1 MKVTCL
7 RGFNFDFPEYAE
19 RSLCTETTSGKSKM
33 AAKRKGGLKLNAICA
48 KLSRQVVYDSS
59 SQNAEGDQSV
69 AENSERGSS
78 HYDDNETNFPES
90 LSLSQSLEED
100 QKRREAIEK
109 WVNGEYGEEPPVPD
123 DEQEPEL
130 KASNDE
136 DGPPEGVYMV
146 QPKGCSDEEDN
157 GEEPEAAVG
166 SHDGSYHDDKEA
178 EDRLPK
184 DNSYMSQSE
193 TQSRQA
199 PFSSPGEAS
208 ALRDYAANTM
218 NEFLGMFGYDDQQ
231 VRDELTKKISIE
243 KLKAATS
250 DTSSLSS
257 EVSRR
262 AHLSKYEEYIR
273 KLKAGETPPW
283 PMHASPPKPDDL
295 NSKLTQEKS
304 ATMLQISGRLTGAE
318 APIYPSSMD
327 HKQPVAPQLGNS
339 QPSNPSHMQNI
350 ASRPSKYDFYIQKLK
365 MGESLQQQNGNTYK
379 RPSKYD
385 LENVK
390 FLHLFKPGEGNP
402 DMGGAIAFKTGKVGR
417 PSKYDIRSI
426 QKLIPGN
433 PEAPLMPNVL
443 VTTQGNTGAPGV
455 PTVAAAGASIAPGL
469 TVDQAGHISF
479 NAADYIKSSF
489 SKTDSITTG
498 TVSSVKNGLPPD
510 KPASDD
516 INLYQK
522 YIARFSGS
530 QHCGHVH
537 CAYQYREHYHCMDT
551 DCNYQVSRFTSKQD
565 VIRHYNMHKKRD
577 NSLQHGFMRFS
588 PLDDCSVYYHGCHL
602 NGKSTHYHCMQMG
615 CSKVY
620 TSTSD
625 VMTHE
630 NFHKKNAQLIN
641 DGFQRF
647 RATEDCGTVGCQ
659 FYGQKT
665 THFHCRRPGCTFT
678 FKNKCDIEKHKSY
691 HIKDDAYAKDG
702 FKKFYKY
709 EECKY
714 EGCVYSKATN
724 HFHCIRSGCGFTFTS
739 TSQMTSHKRK
749 HERRHIRS
757 SNVMG
762 LSSTFLAP
770 KDEPE
775 ESSNDDL
782 MDFSA
787 ISSKNSSLSASPT
800 TQQSTT
806 VPHLLTTPTTVSSS
820 SMSSHTLKPTPSLP
834 SAGQRMSNL
843 LTQALPSNI
852 PVALA
857 LSNSALATSNPFF
870 PLMPRL
876 PLQPPAASLTSAAS
890 SGVHSMPTD
899 SLSQGCSTVGGD
911 AVMASTPTSF
921 ATSSIMEKIS
931 ASKGLISPMMARL
944 AAAALKPSNNPD
956 AGNGQPASANQFNL
970 VQVKQEPL
978 DANSGV
984 SQDSTQEHSLDLSKK
999 DHSNESNG
1007 HPVPGNTSLLSS
1019 LMNKMQ
1025 MNPALLNA
1033 VNLKTE
1039 LEGGQG
1045 NDTSEAAQYLNRVLK
1060 RPLPEKPSEIWRTYL
1075 RRFDTDDFCEAQCD
1089 FLQKVHFHCMVED
1102 CGALFST
1109 VDGAIKHAN
1118 FHLRATLKVKSEP
1131 PFTDGKESSEAAS
1144 LQPVAPVSMANNPS
1158 MDVAHLTPSGGYNS
1172 PPPSL
1177 LAWKQLTGSIPQMPA
1192 SMPNL
1197 PANSPLATTSLE
1209 NAKPQVKPGFLQFQ
1223 ENDPCLATDCK
1234 YSNKFHFHCLFG
1246 NCKYVCKTSG
1256 KAESHCLDHINPNN
1270 NLVNVRDQFSYY
1282 SLQCLCPNQQCEFR
1296 MRGHYHCLRPGCF
1309 FVTNITTKLPWHI
1322 KKHEKAERRA
1332 ANGFKYFTK
1341 REECGRLGCK
1351 YNQVNSHFHCIRE
1364 GCQFSFLLKHQM
1376 TSHARKHMRRMLG
1389 KNFDR
1394 VPSQVLPL
1402 GQRGD
1407 DMQHASGMVSGPM
1420 AAQHGIT
1427 SSFSTC
1433 IDETDD
1439 YMDYMGAG
1447 GSPLGL
1453 SSESSNQDRSCTS
1466 TPVGNDSS
1474 PAGQGYPTTTSAPT
1488 TPADTSATQN
1498 APSSSPPPPPP
1509 PPPPPLPPPPSAPQ
1523 PGLQSQAT
1531 SLSPALL
1538 RPALPSLPYLLSPSC
1553 LSYSLLSASLGATRS
1568 VVMPT
1573 NTPAFSPIIATPSS
1587 VKNDVPIV
1595 QDAAGNTISIPT
1607 ATGAKKRFWIIEDM
1621 SPFGKR
1627 RKTASSR
1634 KMLDEGMMLEGFR
1647 RYDLYENCK
1656 DAGCQFSLKV
1666 THYHC
1671 TRENCGYKFCGRT
1684 HMYKHAQH
1692 HDRVDNLVLDDFKRF
1707 KSSLSCNFP
1716 DCQFSG
1722 NSTHFHCLRCG
1733 FRCTDST
1740 KVTAHR
1746 KHHGK
1751 QDVISAA
1758 GFCQFSSSAD
1768 CEVPDCKYKLKCS
1781 HFHCTFPEC
1790 KHTVVGMSQMDSHK
1804 RKHEKQER
1812 GELPSVSP
1820 KQEGVHHLAGNVA
1833 AVAPSSMSLSTS
1845 SPGGLHG
1852 LSHNINS
1859 SAPSMLYQTG
1869 GISSDYNHSY
1879 PLSSI
1884 NLDSSLN
1891 LGTDTSS
1898 SLFFLKNAAGLGLS
1912 DSLDLSKK
1920 VHHNAMRLGHNLTP
1934 HLGLPA
1940 AQDDTTGT
1948 SGEAEDDMSP
1958 EEEAPAEEEDDDDEE
1973 DEEEEAEDDL
1983 NSDSNDD
1990 SAAEPDG
1997 EKDNGESF
2005 DASVNHID
2013 TSQLKKQDTDP

>member
-1 MKVTCL
+1 MPCFVERIPPKQQGEVRQGEEGCL
-7 RGFNFDFPEYAE
+7 LPAE
-19 RSLCTETTSGKSKM
+19 RSLCTEKTTGKSTM

-48 KLSRQVVYDSS
+48 KLSRQVVYDGS
-59 SQNAEGDQSV
+59 SQNAEGDSDLV
-69 AENSERGSS
+69 DNSERGSL
-78 HYDDNETNFPES
+78 HYDEGDRPECDFPEE
-90 LSLSQSLEED
+90 LTLGQSLEED
-100 QKRREAIEK
+100 HKRREAIEK
-109 WVNGEYGEEPPVPD
+109 WVNGEYAD
-123 DEQEPEL
+123 DPQSLDGVEHRVLRP
-130 KASNDE
+130 NNGD

-157 GEEPEAAVG
+157 TEEAETMPG
-166 SHDGSYHDDKEA
+166 SNEGSYH
-178 EDRLPK
+178 EDRDSEGSPHK
-184 DNSYMSQSE
+184 DDSYQPTTE
-193 TQSRQA
+193 APPRQPA
-199 PFSSPGEAS
+199 FSSPGEAS
-208 ALRDYAANTM
+208 TLRDYATNTM
-218 NEFLGMFGYDDQQ
+218 NEFLHMFGYDGQQ
-231 VRDELTKKISIE
+231 VRDELAKKISFE

-250 DTSSLSS
+250 DPSSLSS
-257 EVSRR
+257 EEATRR
-262 AHLSKYEEYIR
+262 ARFSKYEEYIR
-273 KLKAGETPPW
+273 KLKAGETLPW
-283 PMHASPPKPDDL
+283 PIHTKPEEL
-295 NSKLTQEKS
+295 NSKMAQEKS
-304 ATMLQISGRLTGAE
+304 AALIQPPLTGTE
-318 APIYPSSMD
+318 GQIFPSGMD
-327 HKQPVAPQLGNS
+327 HKQSSLNTPPN
-339 QPSNPSHMQNI
+339 NPSHMQNLV
-350 ASRPSKYDFYIQKLK
+350 SRASKYDYFIQKLK
-365 MGESLQQQNGNTYK
+365 MGESLKQQNGNSYK

-417 PSKYDIRSI
+417 PSKYDIRNI
-426 QKLIPGN
+426 QKLMPVKADPPMMPAILPATPG
-433 PEAPLMPNVL
+433 
-443 VTTQGNTGAPGV
+443 TQGTPVVNTAAPAGV
-455 PTVAAAGASIAPGL
+455 VVPPGL
-469 TVDQAGHISF
+469 PVDQAGHLGF
-479 NAADYIKSSF
+479 NTDYMKSSF

-498 TVSSVKNGLPPD
+498 TVSSVKNGLPPE
-510 KPASDD
+510 KPATED
-516 INLYQK
+516 INVYQK

-537 CAYQYREHYHCMDT
+537 CAYQYREHYHCMDPE
-551 DCNYQVSRFTSKQD
+551 CNYQRFTSKQD

-602 NGKSTHYHCMQMG
+602 NGKSTHYHCMQVG
-615 CSKVY
+615 CNKVY

-665 THFHCRRPGCTFT
+665 THFHCRRSGCTFT

-724 HFHCIRSGCGFTFTS
+724 HFHCIRQGCGFTFTS

-757 SNVMG
+757 SGMLG
-762 LSSTFLAP
+762 LTSSFLVP
-770 KDEPE
+770 KEEQD

-800 TQQSTT
+800 TQQSSTAPHMLPTPATT
-806 VPHLLTTPTTVSSS
+806 MSSS
-820 SMSSHTLKPTPSLP
+820 HSVKPTAALP
-834 SAGQRMSNL
+834 PASRISTL
-843 LTQALPSNI
+843 LSQALPSNV
-852 PVALA
+852 PMALA
-857 LSNSALATSNPFF
+857 LSNSALAGASNPFF
-870 PLMPRL
+870 PLIPRMSM
-876 PLQPPAASLTSAAS
+876 SLTPSASGLICAS
-890 SGVHSMPTD
+890 NSGAHSMPID
-899 SLSQGCSTVGGD
+899 SLTQTSTPSGD
-911 AVMASTPTSF
+911 PASATVASTPTSF
-921 ATSSIMEKIS
+921 AASSIMEKMS

-944 AAAALKPSNNPD
+944 AAAALKPSSNLD
-956 AGNGQPASANQFNL
+956 AGIGQPAQAGWFNS
-970 VQVKQEPL
+970 VEVKQEL
-978 DANSGV
+978 VDNTSGV
-984 SQDSTQEHSLDLSKK
+984 SQDSMQEHSLDLSKK
-999 DHSNESNG
+999 DHSTESNG
-1007 HPVPGNTSLLSS
+1007 HPPPGKTSLLSS
-1019 LMNKMQ
+1019 LMNKMTHV
-1025 MNPALLNA
+1025 NPGFFGAL
-1033 VNLKTE
+1033 NLKSE
-1039 LEGGQG
+1039 LEGAQAADG
-1045 NDTSEAAQYLNRVLK
+1045 SEAAQYLSRVMK
-1060 RPLPEKPSEIWRTYL
+1060 RSAPEKPVELWRTYL
-1075 RRFDTDDFCEAQCD
+1075 HRYDTDDFCEAQCD
-1089 FLQKVHFHCMVED
+1089 FLHKIHFHCLVED

-1118 FHLRATLKVKSEP
+1118 FHFRANLKVKSES
-1131 PFTDGKESSEAAS
+1131 PFNESKESNDS
-1144 LQPVAPVSMANNPS
+1144 APNQMAVPISMAKTPPMEVPS
-1158 MDVAHLTPSGGYNS
+1158 LAVSGGYS
-1172 PPPSL
+1172 SSPSL
-1177 LAWKQLTGSIPQMPA
+1177 QAWKQLAGSIPQLPA
-1192 SMPNL
+1192 SMPSM
-1197 PANSPLATTSLE
+1197 PATSPLATTSLE

-1223 ENDPCLATDCK
+1223 DNDPCLATDCK

-1256 KAESHCLDHINPNN
+1256 KAESHCLDHINPNS

-1282 SLQCLCPNQQCEFR
+1282 SLQCLCPNQHCEFR
-1296 MRGHYHCLRPGCF
+1296 MRGHYHCLRPGCY
-1309 FVTNITTKLPWHI
+1309 FVTNITTKLPWHV

-1394 VPSQVLPL
+1394 VPSQVASHAHRPEE
-1402 GQRGD
+1402 
-1407 DMQHASGMVSGPM
+1407 MQHMASLASSGVMGSHPGLT
-1420 AAQHGIT
+1420 HNF
-1427 SSFSTC
+1427 SSMM
-1433 IDETDD
+1433 EENDD
-1439 YMDYMGAG
+1439 YMDYTGG

-1453 SSESSNQDRSCTS
+1453 SSESSYQDRSCTS

-1474 PAGQGYPTTTSAPT
+1474 PAG
-1488 TPADTSATQN
+1488 
-1498 APSSSPPPPPP
+1498 
-1509 PPPPPLPPPPSAPQ
+1509 
-1523 PGLQSQAT
+1523 
-1531 SLSPALL
+1531 
-1538 RPALPSLPYLLSPSC
+1538 
-1553 LSYSLLSASLGATRS
+1553 
-1568 VVMPT
+1568 
-1573 NTPAFSPIIATPSS
+1573 
-1587 VKNDVPIV
+1587 
-1595 QDAAGNTISIPT
+1595 NTISIPT
-1607 ATGAKKRFWIIEDM
+1607 ATGSKKRFWIIEDM

-1647 RYDLYENCK
+1647 RYDLYEDCK
-1656 DAGCQFSLKV
+1656 DMACQFSLKV

-1707 KSSLSCNFP
+1707 KSSLCCNFP

-1758 GFCQFSSSAD
+1758 GFCQFSSSVD
-1768 CEVPDCKYKLKCS
+1768 CEVTDCKYKLKCS
-1781 HFHCTFPEC
+1781 HFHCTYPEC

-1820 KQEGVHHLAGNVA
+1820 NRDGNHHHAGLDVSPAHMNLPPTSPNTPGLTHNNVA
-1833 AVAPSSMSLSTS
+1833 MYLPSARGAVEYEP
-1845 SPGGLHG
+1845 PG
-1852 LSHNINS
+1852 
-1859 SAPSMLYQTG
+1859 SA
-1869 GISSDYNHSY
+1869 
-1879 PLSSI
+1879 I

-1891 LGTDTSS
+1891 LGTDTNS

-1912 DSLDLSKK
+1912 DSMDLSKMM
-1920 VHHNAMRLGHNLTP
+1920 HREPLSLAARSGP
-1934 HLGLPA
+1934 ADFLGLTNP
-1940 AQDDTTGT
+1940 QDDTTGT
-1948 SGEAEDDMSP
+1948 SGDP
-1958 EEEAPAEEEDDDDEE
+1958 EEDLSAEEEPIAEVDDDDDDDEE
-1973 DEEEEAEDDL
+1973 DEEEPEEDM
-1983 NSDSNDD
+1983 NTDSYDD
-1990 SAAEPDG
+1990 CMPEPDVD
-1997 EKDNGESF
+1997 KDNGESF
-2005 DASVNHID
+2005 DASMNHAE
-2013 TSQLKKQDTDP
+2013 TSQLDKEEPESEP

>member
-1 MKVTCL
+1 
-7 RGFNFDFPEYAE
+7 
-19 RSLCTETTSGKSKM
+19 M

-48 KLSRQVVYDSS
+48 KLSRQVVFDTS

-69 AENSERGSS
+69 AENSEHGSS
-78 HYDDNETNFPES
+78 HYDDNETIFPE
-90 LSLSQSLEED
+90 SLEED

-109 WVNGEYGEEPPVPD
+109 WVNGEYGDEPPATR
-123 DEQEPEL
+123 DEEEHEP
-130 KASNDE
+130 KVSNDE
-136 DGPPEGVYMV
+136 DAPPRGVYMV
-146 QPKGCSDEEDN
+146 RPTGCSDDEDKTEE
-157 GEEPEAAVG
+157 GEPTTG
-166 SHDGSYHDDKEA
+166 SQDGSYHDDKEA
-178 EDRLPK
+178 EERPPK
-184 DNSYMSQSE
+184 ETTYKPPSE
-193 TQSRQA
+193 AQSRPP
-199 PFSSPGEAS
+199 PFASTGEAS

-218 NEFLGMFGYDDQQ
+218 NEFLGMFGYNDQQ
-231 VRDELTKKISIE
+231 VRDELTKKISFE

-250 DTSSLSS
+250 DLSPLSS
-257 EVSRR
+257 EEASRR
-262 AHLSKYEEYIR
+262 ARFSKYEEYIR
-273 KLKAGETPPW
+273 KLKAGDALPW

-295 NSKLTQEKS
+295 NPKLAQDKS
-304 ATMLQISGRLTGAE
+304 ATMLQTSGCLPGAE
-318 APIYPSSMD
+318 AQIYPPSLD
-327 HKQPVAPQLGNS
+327 HKQPGGPQLGAS
-339 QPSNPSHMQNI
+339 QPQNPSHIQSM
-350 ASRPSKYDFYIQKLK
+350 ASRASKYDFFIQKLK
-365 MGESLQQQNGNTYK
+365 MGESLQQQNGNAYK

-402 DMGGAIAFKTGKVGR
+402 DMGGSIAFKTYKVGR
-417 PSKYDIRSI
+417 PSKYDVRTI
-426 QKLIPGN
+426 QKPMTGS
-433 PEAPLMPNVL
+433 PEASLMPNVL
-443 VTTQGNTGAPGV
+443 ATAPGNLGAPGV
-455 PTVAAAGASIAPGL
+455 PTMGTSGASIAPGL
-469 TVDQAGHISF
+469 TMDQTGNISF
-479 NAADYIKSSF
+479 NAADYLKSSF

-537 CAYQYREHYHCMDT
+537 CAYQYREHYHCMDPE
-551 DCNYQVSRFTSKQD
+551 CNYQRFTSKQD

-602 NGKSTHYHCMQMG
+602 NGKSTHYHCMQVA

-647 RATEDCGTVGCQ
+647 RATEDCGTVACQ

-714 EGCVYSKATN
+714 DGCVYSKATN
-724 HFHCIRSGCGFTFTS
+724 HFHCIRSSCGFTFTS

-757 SNVMG
+757 SGVMG
-762 LSSTFLAP
+762 LSSAYMVP
-770 KDEPE
+770 KDEAE

-782 MDFSA
+782 MDFSN

-806 VPHLLTTPTTVSSS
+806 MSHLLAMPTTIVSSS
-820 SMSSHTLKPTPSLP
+820 ATSGHALKPTSSLP
-834 SAGQRMSNL
+834 SAGQRMSSL
-843 LTQALPSNI
+843 LSQSLPSNM
-852 PVALA
+852 PVGLS
-857 LSNSALATSNPFF
+857 LSNSGMASSNPFF
-870 PLMPRL
+870 PLIPRMPHQ
-876 PLQPPAASLTSAAS
+876 PPPAAAAS
-890 SGVHSMPTD
+890 LMSAVTSGAHSMPTD
-899 SLSQGCSTVGGD
+899 SMTQGFSTVGADGS
-911 AVMASTPTSF
+911 MASTPTSF
-921 ATSSIMEKIS
+921 TTASIMEKIS

-944 AAAALKPSNNPD
+944 AAAALKPSNHLD
-956 AGNGQPASANQFNL
+956 TGNGHSASASQFNL
-970 VQVKQEPL
+970 VQVKQEPQ
-978 DANSGV
+978 DVNSGA

-1019 LMNKMQ
+1019 LMNKMSHV
-1025 MNPALLNA
+1025 NPALFNA
-1033 VNLKTE
+1033 MNLKTE
-1039 LEGGQG
+1039 LEAGQG
-1045 NDTSEAAQYLNRVLK
+1045 NPSEAAYYLNRVLK
-1060 RPLPEKPSEIWRTYL
+1060 RPMPEKPSEIWRTYL
-1075 RRFDTDDFCEAQCD
+1075 RRFDTDDYCESQCD
-1089 FLQKVHFHCMVED
+1089 FLQKVHFHCLVED
-1102 CGALFST
+1102 CCALFST
-1109 VDGAIKHAN
+1109 VDGAIKHAT
-1118 FHLRATLKVKSEP
+1118 FHLRAHLKVKSEP
-1131 PFTDGKESSEAAS
+1131 QYGEGRDSSEGAS
-1144 LQPVAPVSMANNPS
+1144 LPAAPVSTANNPS
-1158 MDVAHLTPSGGYNS
+1158 MDVAHLTSSGGYSS

-1177 LAWKQLTGSIPQMPA
+1177 LAWKQLTGSIPQMSA

-1197 PANSPLATTSLE
+1197 PVNSPLATTSLE

-1270 NLVNVRDQFSYY
+1270 HLVNVRDQFAYY
-1282 SLQCLCPNQQCEFR
+1282 SLQCLCPNQHCEFR
-1296 MRGHYHCLRPGCF
+1296 MRGHYHCLRTGCF
-1309 FVTNITTKLPWHI
+1309 FVTNITTKLPWHV

-1351 YNQVNSHFHCIRE
+1351 YNQVNSHFHCIRD

-1394 VPSQVLPL
+1394 TPSQVMPL
-1402 GQRGD
+1402 SQRADG
-1407 DMQHASGMVSGPM
+1407 SGMMGTHPGM
-1420 AAQHGIT
+1420 N
-1427 SSFSTC
+1427 SSFSSGLM
-1433 IDETDD
+1433 DETDD
-1439 YMDYMGAG
+1439 YMDYMGGG

-1453 SSESSNQDRSCTS
+1453 SSESSNQDRSGAS

-1474 PAGQGYPTTTSAPT
+1474 PAG
-1488 TPADTSATQN
+1488 
-1498 APSSSPPPPPP
+1498 
-1509 PPPPPLPPPPSAPQ
+1509 
-1523 PGLQSQAT
+1523 
-1531 SLSPALL
+1531 
-1538 RPALPSLPYLLSPSC
+1538 
-1553 LSYSLLSASLGATRS
+1553 
-1568 VVMPT
+1568 
-1573 NTPAFSPIIATPSS
+1573 
-1587 VKNDVPIV
+1587 
-1595 QDAAGNTISIPT
+1595 NTISIPT
-1607 ATGAKKRFWIIEDM
+1607 AAGAKKRFWIIEDM
-1621 SPFGKR
+1621 SPYGKR

-1656 DAGCQFSLKV
+1656 DPGCQFSLKV

-1707 KSSLSCNFP
+1707 KSALSCNFP

-1751 QDVISAA
+1751 QDVITAA
-1758 GFCQFSSSAD
+1758 GFCQFSSSVD

-1812 GELPSVSP
+1812 GDLPSVSP
-1820 KQEGVHHLAGNVA
+1820 KQEALHHLGGSLL
-1833 AVAPSSMSLSTS
+1833 APPTSMNLSTS
-1845 SPGGLHG
+1845 SPSDFQA
-1852 LSHNINS
+1852 LSHSINS
-1859 SAPSMLYQTG
+1859 SAPSMLYPTG
-1869 GISSDYNHSY
+1869 GLGSEYSHMYAPSS
-1879 PLSSI
+1879 LS
-1884 NLDSSLN
+1884 LDGSLN
-1891 LGTDTSS
+1891 LSTDPSS
-1898 SLFFLKNAAGLGLS
+1898 CLFFLKNAAGLGLS
-1912 DSLDLSKK
+1912 DSLDLSTRM
-1920 VHHNAMRLGHNLTP
+1920 HHNAARSNQAPPPEGAP
-1934 HLGLPA
+1934 
-1940 AQDDTTGT
+1940 QDDTTGT
-1948 SGEAEDDMSP
+1948 SGEAEDDLSP
-1958 EEEAPAEEEDDDDEE
+1958 EDEARPGEEEEEE
-1973 DEEEEAEDDL
+1973 DEEEEEEEEEEEAEL
-1983 NSDSNDD
+1983 NTDSNDD
-1990 SAAEPDG
+1990 SMAEAEG
-1997 EKDNGESF
+1997 EKDNGQSS
-2005 DASVNHID
+2005 DASVNHTD
-2013 TSQLKKQDTDP
+2013 ASRVGKQDVDP

>member
-1 MKVTCL
+1 MPCFVERILPGQEGEVRQSTEGAL
-7 RGFNFDFPEYAE
+7 LPAE
-19 RSLCTETTSGKSKM
+19 RSLCTETTSGKPKM

-48 KLSRQVVYDSS
+48 KLSRQVVFDSS

-78 HYDDNETNFPES
+78 YDNETNFPES

-109 WVNGEYGEEPPVPD
+109 WVNGDYGEEPSAPD

-130 KASNDE
+130 KGSNDE

-146 QPKGCSDEEDN
+146 QPKGCSDDEDN
-157 GEEPEAAVG
+157 AEDPEAPAG
-166 SHDGSYHDDKEA
+166 SQDGSYHDDKEA
-178 EDRLPK
+178 EDRTPK
-184 DNSYMSQSE
+184 GDSYIPSSE
-193 TQSRQA
+193 AQSRQA

-218 NEFLGMFGYDDQQ
+218 TEILGMYGYDDQQ
-231 VRDELTKKISIE
+231 VRDELTKISFD

-250 DTSSLSS
+250 DPSSLSS
-257 EVSRR
+257 EEASRR
-262 AHLSKYEEYIR
+262 ARFSKYEEYIR
-273 KLKAGETPPW
+273 KLKAGETLPW
-283 PMHASPPKPDDL
+283 PMHGSPPKPDDL
-295 NSKLTQEKS
+295 NPKLAQNKS
-304 ATMLQISGRLTGAE
+304 PTILPTSSCLPVNE
-318 APIYPSSMD
+318 AQIYPSNLD

-339 QPSNPSHMQNI
+339 QTSNSQMQNM
-350 ASRPSKYDFYIQKLK
+350 ASRASKYDFFIQKLK
-365 MGESLQQQNGNTYK
+365 QGESLQQQNGNAYK

-417 PSKYDIRSI
+417 PSKYDIRTI

-433 PEAPLMPNVL
+433 SEASLMPDVL
-443 VTTQGNTGAPGV
+443 ATAPGNPGASGV
-455 PTVAAAGASIAPGL
+455 PGVGAAGASIAPGL
-469 TVDQAGHISF
+469 TMDQAGHISF
-479 NAADYIKSSF
+479 NAAAADYIKSSF

-510 KPASDD
+510 KPPTEDV
-516 INLYQK
+516 NLYQK

-537 CAYQYREHYHCMDT
+537 CAYQYREHYHCMDPE
-551 DCNYQVSRFTSKQD
+551 CNYQRFTSKQD

-602 NGKSTHYHCMQMG
+602 NGKSTHYHCMQVG

-757 SNVMG
+757 SGVMG

-806 VPHLLTTPTTVSSS
+806 VPHLLTTPTTASS
-820 SMSSHTLKPTPSLP
+820 SMPAHTLKPTQSMPSV
-834 SAGQRMSNL
+834 GQRMSNL

-852 PVALA
+852 PVLA
-857 LSNSALATSNPFF
+857 LPNTALATSNPFF
-870 PLMPRL
+870 PLMSRL
-876 PLQPPAASLTSAAS
+876 PLQPAASLITATS
-890 SGVHSMPTD
+890 SGAHSMPTN
-899 SLSQGCSTVGGD
+899 SPTQGGTTLGGD
-911 AVMASTPTSF
+911 TSMPSTPTSF

-944 AAAALKPSNNPD
+944 AAAALKSPNNPD
-956 AGNGQPASANQFNL
+956 TGNGHPASASQFSL
-970 VQVKQEPL
+970 VQVKQEPV
-978 DANSGV
+978 DANSGT

-1007 HPVPGNTSLLSS
+1007 HPVPANTSLLSS
-1019 LMNKMQ
+1019 LMNKMSQ
-1025 MNPALLNA
+1025 VNPALFNA
-1033 VNLKTE
+1033 INLKTE
-1039 LEGGQG
+1039 LEGGQA
-1045 NDTSEAAQYLNRVLK
+1045 NDSSEAAQYLNRVLK
-1060 RPLPEKPSEIWRTYL
+1060 RPENPTEIWRTYL

-1089 FLQKVHFHCMVED
+1089 FLQKVHFHCLVED

-1118 FHLRATLKVKSEP
+1118 FHLRATLKVKPESQ
-1131 PFTDGKESSEAAS
+1131 FSDGKESGEAAP
-1144 LQPVAPVSMANNPS
+1144 LQPVAPVSIASNPS
-1158 MDVAHLTPSGGYNS
+1158 MDVANLTSSGGYSS

-1177 LAWKQLTGSIPQMPA
+1177 LAWKQLAGSIPQMPA

-1282 SLQCLCPNQQCEFR
+1282 SLQCLCPNQHCEFR

-1394 VPSQVLPL
+1394 VPSQVMPL
-1402 GQRGD
+1402 GQRVD
-1407 DMQHASGMVSGPM
+1407 EMQHATGLVSGSM
-1420 AAQHGIT
+1420 ANQPGIASNY
-1427 SSFSTC
+1427 SSAV

-1439 YMDYMGAG
+1439 YLDYMGGGG

-1474 PAGQGYPTTTSAPT
+1474 PAGNTIT
-1488 TPADTSATQN
+1488 
-1498 APSSSPPPPPP
+1498 
-1509 PPPPPLPPPPSAPQ
+1509 
-1523 PGLQSQAT
+1523 
-1531 SLSPALL
+1531 
-1538 RPALPSLPYLLSPSC
+1538 
-1553 LSYSLLSASLGATRS
+1553 
-1568 VVMPT
+1568 MPT
-1573 NTPAFSPIIATPSS
+1573 
-1587 VKNDVPIV
+1587 
-1595 QDAAGNTISIPT
+1595 AA
-1607 ATGAKKRFWIIEDM
+1607 GAKKRFWIIEDM

-1627 RKTASSR
+1627 RKTPSSR

-1656 DAGCQFSLKV
+1656 DSTCQFSLKV

-1758 GFCQFSSSAD
+1758 GFCQFSSSTD

-1820 KQEGVHHLAGNVA
+1820 KQEGMHHLAGNMA
-1833 AVAPSSMSLSTS
+1833 AIAPSSMSLSTS

-1859 SAPSMLYQTG
+1859 SAPSMVYQTG
-1869 GISSDYNHSY
+1869 SIASEYNHCY
-1879 PLSSI
+1879 PPSSI
-1884 NLDSSLN
+1884 SLDSSLN

-1920 VHHNAMRLGHNLTP
+1920 MHHEVARPGRNPAP

-1958 EEEAPAEEEDDDDEE
+1958 EEEAHAEEEDDEEDDE
-1973 DEEEEAEDDL
+1973 DEEEDEAEDEL
-1983 NSDSNDD
+1983 NTDSNDD
-1990 SAAEPDG
+1990 SLAEPDG
-1997 EKDNGESF
+1997 EKDDDENF
-2005 DASVNHID
+2005 VASVNHTH
-2013 TSQLKKQDTDP
+2013 TSQLEKQDTDP